1 MPYSNPQNSPSL
13 NKLLSLKN
21 KSALVVGGSGLLGSE
36 ISFVLAELGAK
47 ITVASRNLKKNQK
60 FIEDLNY
67 KYPNNHSA
75 LKVDL
80 KNDKSIKSLFKDYK
94 NQNKSLDILV
104 NSGWSGNKNSF
115 ESISFTDWEND
126 IDISLNSVFKTIKTF
141 FPLLK
146 KNKGIILNISSMY
159 GKIAPDYR
167 IYDGK
172 KFTNPPSYGS
182 AKAGIIQ
189 LTKYLSSFLA
199 PHSIRVNS
207 LSPGPFPYEST
218 QKENP
223 KFIDKLGEKNT
234 LNRIGFPHEIKGIV
248 AVLCS
253 DAGSY
258 INGQDFSVD
267 GGWTI
272 W

>member
-1 MPYSNPQNSPSL
+1 MRYSSPQNSPSL
-13 NKLLSLKN
+13 NKLLSLED
-21 KSALVVGGSGLLGSE
+21 KSALVIGGSGLLGSE
-36 ISFVLAELGAK
+36 ISFVLAELGANV
-47 ITVASRNLKKNQK
+47 TVASRDLKRNEK
-60 FIEDLNY
+60 FVESLN
-67 KYPNNHSA
+67 KKHPNNHHA
-75 LKVDL
+75 LKIDL
-80 KNDKSIKSLFKDYK
+80 KNDKSIINLFKKYK
-94 NQNKSLDILV
+94 DKNKSLDILV

-115 ESISFTDWEND
+115 ESISFDDWEND
-126 IDISLNSVFKTIKTF
+126 IDISLNSVFKTIKIF

-146 KNKGIILNISSMY
+146 RSKGIILNISSMY

-172 KFTNPPSYGS
+172 KYTNPPSYGA

-223 KFIDKLGEKNT
+223 KFIKKLGEKNT
-234 LNRIGFPHEIKGIV
+234 LNRIGFPYEIKGIV

-253 DAGSY
+253 EAGSY